1 MRRSVG
7 TGGYG
12 AHVGELT
19 VLYDEGCPLCVRL
32 TGPLGSDGSVAVA
45 AIGSETGAR
54 LLHDLTPEERYASV
68 HVVDGDGRRR
78 SGAEALPPMLRRVRG
93 GRPLAWLVERSPR
106 VAAVGY
112 DLAAR
117 NRARLSRLLLARQ
130 ARSVSRR

>member
-19 VLYDEGCPLCVRL
+19 VLYDEGCALCERL
-32 TGPLGSDGSVAVA
+32 TGPFEAAQGVSVA

-54 LLHDLTPEERYASV
+54 LLHQLPPEERYASL
-68 HVVDGDGRRR
+68 HVVDADGRRR
-78 SGAEALPPMLRRVRG
+78 SGADALPPLLRRVRG
-93 GRPLAWLVERSPR
+93 GRPAAWLVERLPR
-106 VAAVGY
+106 LAAVVY
-112 DLAAR
+112 RLVAR
-117 NRARLSRLLLARQ
+117 NRAGLSLLLLRQ